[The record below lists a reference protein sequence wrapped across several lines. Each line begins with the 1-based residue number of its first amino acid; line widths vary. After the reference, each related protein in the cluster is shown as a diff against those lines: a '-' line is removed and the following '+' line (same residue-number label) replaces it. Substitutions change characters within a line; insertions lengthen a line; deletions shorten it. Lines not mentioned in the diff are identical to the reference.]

1 MNGGCK
7 NKEFYVNDKSYC
19 NGNSNEQR
27 ELSSLRDKDLID
39 PGYQPSIDTVMCVKS
54 AKFYPSELN
63 PTCAAAWGDPRKF
76 TCFLEV

>member
-1 MNGGCK
+1 MDGGCK
-7 NKEFYVNDKSYC
+7 AKDLYVDDKSYC

-27 ELSSLRDKDLID
+27 KLWLRDENLID

-54 AKFYPSELN
+54 AKFDRSELN

-76 TCFLEV
+76 TVLA